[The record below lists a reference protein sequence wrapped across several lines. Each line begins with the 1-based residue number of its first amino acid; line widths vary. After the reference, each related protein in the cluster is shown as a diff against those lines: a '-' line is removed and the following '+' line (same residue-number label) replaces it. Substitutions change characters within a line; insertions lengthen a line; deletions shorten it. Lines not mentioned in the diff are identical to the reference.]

1 MSGQLTAIALS
12 FALISS
18 SFGTAAFSAPALPS
32 SALEQPALRNQA
44 PLPPGAA
51 AGIKQAQGENIAW
64 LSLGVITAVVI
75 VAWILLDDEDDEND
89 LTPSTTGT

>member
-1 MSGQLTAIALS
+1 MSRQLTAIALS

-18 SFGTAAFSAPALPS
+18 GVSTATLSAPALPT
-32 SALEQPALRNQA
+32 SALEQPALGNHP

-64 LSLGVITAVVI
+64 LSLGVITALII
-75 VAWILLDDEDDEND
+75 VAWIVIDDEDDEND
-89 LTPSTTGT
+89 IPSTTGT